1 MQLKTEQV
9 TAASPEAAQSV
20 LLLLISEVV
29 YCKVKLLREL
39 PD

>member
-1 MQLKTEQV
+1 MQLKTEQA
-9 TAASPEAAQSV
+9 TAASPEGESV
-20 LLLLISEVV
+20 LLLLIGKAV